1 MNPTPRR
8 HARTRLHGV
17 AGEALRVRV
26 VEASGDAQIA
36 TDARTALRMLAR
48 LLVRAQAAQGDPP
61 ANADAPG
68 NDALTVAPTAR
79 PHVLDEAS

>member
-8 HARTRLHGV
+8 RARARLHGA

-26 VEASGDAQIA
+26 VETSGDTQNA

-61 ANADAPG
+61 ANADDPG

>member
-1 MNPTPRR
+1 MKPTPHRR
-8 HARTRLHGV
+8 PHTRLHEA

-26 VEASGDAQIA
+26 VEAPGDAPNA
-36 TDARTALRMLAR
+36 GDARVALRMLAR

-61 ANADAPG
+61 ANADDPG
-68 NDALTVAPTAR
+68 NDALTVAPPSR